1 MIEEKVEMTVKETPA
16 AAATAAGK
24 KEKITERGITPHI
37 NYSKMPERCQVVE
50 ITRQEYDMLQYKAT
64 RYDMLKDIA
73 VKSTFVTDTE
83 SIIFG
88 IDKYGGI
95 SYGKE

>member
-1 MIEEKVEMTVKETPA
+1 MNENKTPA
-16 AAATAAGK
+16 AAATATSE

-37 NYSKMPERCQVVE
+37 DYSTMPARCQVVE